1 MNALVLD
8 LLGVRGT
15 EDLTILKLNLP
26 LEKCPGVSWVT
37 ETYVLKVWRNDE
49 GGTICEAE
57 LFGYLRYKF
66 KALQLGSSSQIQK
79 VWDFL
84 V

>member
-1 MNALVLD
+1 MVLD
-8 LLGVRGT
+8 LLGVQRV
-15 EDLTILKLNLP
+15 EDLSMIKLNLP
-26 LEKCPGVSWVT
+26 IGKCPGVSWIIGS
-37 ETYVLKVWRNDE
+37 YVSKVWRNDE

-66 KALQLGSSSQIQK
+66 KALQLGSRSQIQK

-84 V
+84 A